1 MTRPLRFHVPRL
13 AVLLALTA
21 GLGLA
26 GCAPAYTNS
35 TYSGA
40 DIGRSA
46 TVSFGVIVSM
56 RAVVVQGGGT
66 GVGTVAGAVAGGI
79 GGSFIGGGGRANALG
94 ALGGALIGGIAGT
107 VIENGANQRQAVEFI
122 IQEDSGQTIS
132 VVQSNEEN
140 FRPGDRVVLTRGART
155 RLGRVNS

>member
-1 MTRPLRFHVPRL
+1 MNRSYFSQGRTL
-13 AVLLALTA
+13 AVLVGLTA

-26 GCAPAYTNS
+26 GCAPVYTNS
-35 TYSGA
+35 SYSGA
-40 DIGRSA
+40 DVGRSA
-46 TVSFGVIVSM
+46 TVSYGVIVSM
-56 RAVVVQGGGT
+56 RGVVVQGGGT

-79 GGSFIGGGGRANALG
+79 GGSFIGGGGRGNALG

-107 VIENGANQRQAVEFI
+107 VLENGANQRQAVEFI

-155 RLGRVNS
+155 RLGHVSG